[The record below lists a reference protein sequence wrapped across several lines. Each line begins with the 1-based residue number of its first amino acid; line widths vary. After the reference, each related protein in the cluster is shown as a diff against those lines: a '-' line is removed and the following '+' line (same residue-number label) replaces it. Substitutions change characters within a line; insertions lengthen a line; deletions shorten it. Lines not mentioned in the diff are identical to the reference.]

1 MTGIRSVQWRNSKG
15 EIIMHCVQN
24 ITQDILYLGVSDR
37 RLALFENV
45 FPIPRGVSYNTY
57 LVKDEKNVLMDTAD
71 QAVGDRFLENLAFG
85 LEGRSLDYVV
95 VNHMEPDHTATL
107 MEVLKTYP
115 QAQVVGNA
123 KTITMIGQFF
133 DCDISDRAVT
143 VK

>member
-1 MTGIRSVQWRNSKG
+1 
-15 EIIMHCVQN
+15 MHCVQN

-95 VNHMEPDHTATL
+95 VNPMEPAHRPL
-107 MEVLKTYP
+107 P
-115 QAQVVGNA
+115 
-123 KTITMIGQFF
+123 
-133 DCDISDRAVT
+133 
-143 VK
+143 

>member
-1 MTGIRSVQWRNSKG
+1 
-15 EIIMHCVQN
+15 MHCVQN

-37 RLALFENV
+37 RLALFLFF

-95 VNHMEPDHTATL
+95 VNHMEPDHAATL

-115 QAQVVGNA
+115 QA
-123 KTITMIGQFF
+123 
-133 DCDISDRAVT
+133 
-143 VK
+143 